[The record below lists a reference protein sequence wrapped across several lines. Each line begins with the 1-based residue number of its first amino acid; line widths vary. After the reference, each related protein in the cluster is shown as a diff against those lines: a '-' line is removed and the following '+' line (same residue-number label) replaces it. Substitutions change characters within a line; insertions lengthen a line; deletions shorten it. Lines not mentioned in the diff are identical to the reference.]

1 MHNKL
6 DTSPTGLYYNTY
18 ACISAESKI
27 LMIIR
32 YYTPWLKNVTMYLS
46 IVGEFVRV
54 NKFQDLTLSS
64 KREDLLLSYHL

>member
-1 MHNKL
+1 MKNILFETKGINAPTDAHSNAPTNAHSNYYAIKIMHNKL

-32 YYTPWLKNVTMYLS
+32 YYTL
-46 IVGEFVRV
+46 
-54 NKFQDLTLSS
+54 
-64 KREDLLLSYHL
+64 